1 MDDRQLQDHLH
12 HCPQCAREAKA
23 VKALRHMLDS
33 ARENIAADFRPMAEQ
48 KELVSRRVDTGR
60 TGNGHS
66 RLSPVVGFGLAAV
79 LTVITFLTLIPFN
92 YTRTVGYEIA
102 FDGVDKELADDVE
115 GICDILFSLG
125 LDQADVDI
133 LGCDSTCSLLIVD
146 LKSPEEVE
154 KVIAAFTDIDP
165 SRLTSNVIPVQT
177 RASGTLLD
185 QANETIRHQ
194 QMDIN

>member
-1 MDDRQLQDHLH
+1 MSDGELQDHLR
-12 HCPQCAREAKA
+12 HCPECAQEAGA
-23 VKALRHMLDS
+23 IETLRQLLNS
-33 ARENIAADFRPMAEQ
+33 AREDITSDIKPLAEQ

-60 TGNGHS
+60 TGSGHA
-66 RLSPVVGFGLAAV
+66 RLRPVVGLGFAAI
-79 LTVITFLTLIPFN
+79 LTVITFFTLIPFN

-102 FDGVDKELADDVE
+102 FDGVDKELAEDVE

-125 LDQADVDI
+125 LDQADVDV
-133 LGCDSTCSLLIVD
+133 LGCDTTCSLLIVD

-165 SRLTSNVIPVQT
+165 TSLATNVIPVQT

-185 QANETIRHQ
+185 QASETIRHQ